1 MCYMDM
7 SLALYTPI
15 GDTPAQICMNADY
28 TMGITLGFPR
38 AHLCLR
44 SGLLMT
50 NRCTIDLLP
59 LKGLFNNL
67 YQYLWGNGRLLS
79 MSRVV
84 SGQPRESPQC
94 DKAAS
99 ALRPRRLRPPRS
111 YISVS
116 IYLAFL
122 IRKMKWIL
130 CCICQSSILNW
141 VVFFIL
147 PYVDFSIIANQIFLN
162 AYHL

>member
-1 MCYMDM
+1 
-7 SLALYTPI
+7 
-15 GDTPAQICMNADY
+15 
-28 TMGITLGFPR
+28 
-38 AHLCLR
+38 
-44 SGLLMT
+44 
-50 NRCTIDLLP
+50 
-59 LKGLFNNL
+59 
-67 YQYLWGNGRLLS
+67 

-130 CCICQSSILNW
+130 CCICQSSILNCFFFYYSQSDFFECLSPLRHCLRIDIFGILLGRSCW
-141 VVFFIL
+141 KVEARKGRLREVDSSASSTVFNGGLAEGRLFRMFTNVLNVGTSMSLTL
-147 PYVDFSIIANQIFLN
+147 PLGFGFRG
-162 AYHL
+162 